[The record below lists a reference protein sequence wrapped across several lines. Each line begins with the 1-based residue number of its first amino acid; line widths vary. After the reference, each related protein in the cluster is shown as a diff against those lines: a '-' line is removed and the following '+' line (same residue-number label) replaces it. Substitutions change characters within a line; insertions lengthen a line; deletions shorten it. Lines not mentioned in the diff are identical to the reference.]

1 MVTKALY
8 NILSQLFV
16 GSHRIMS
23 LLWLMPLC
31 MLFSLPIMAQDEED
45 DPDMVT
51 AEFVIQMKND
61 KGADIPGIVKYAK
74 FKSYKQALDAQNRL
88 KVAIT
93 QNENGALDDPIG
105 TTIRQLK
112 IKFKESVT
120 GSFTQRCFYGDGVL
134 VFAGEKF
141 VKAFEIKKG
150 TKKYSEVFKEK
161 TQVLREIDV
170 KGEYRINSGDSID
183 DDVWDTEEF
192 SIFDLKVSFQPGRVK
207 DNSRLTIHTAVV
219 NCNTDDTVAYLKP
232 IVIEGLDYHTKQE
245 RRMAFNY
252 HTNDS
257 MAVGYDST
265 KVLRSNLPFT
275 AKVTAR
281 YKKPEGQ
288 SKTLFNAVKYV
299 VLDDYHNPY
308 YVTSEGAGSCLAKSP
323 FKFLDFSVAS
333 KDIPL
338 TSEFQEEAEENY
350 QSVPRDLKLKFVRG
364 TDELTKDSLNQV
376 ELGKLIAELRSYGKL
391 LRVVNVRGG
400 ASPEGRLER
409 NIELAKKRSLK
420 AVNLIKGHLP
430 STAHIN
436 QRDPIVF
443 TWDDVV
449 AAVNKRKDVEQNVKD
464 MVANLV
470 ANSKPDEVIGQ
481 LVKLP
486 FYETV
491 IVPELE
497 NLRIMQVEYKY
508 EREYIMDADEAVEA
522 YYRDKEKLKSGERT
536 FSPGDFYNLYSA
548 ITDSAELDTITTIA
562 YKTITAKPR
571 YQYIPLAPYVCN
583 KMAMIKMQQGVPDLD
598 ILRPFINLKRNMS
611 YTERDFNTQK
621 VLMVYNRPEIMINQA
636 IAYFQTQKLDSAV
649 IFVNR
654 INNPSLTSELSHFIN
669 FRKYYLQGVRGE
681 IKDPET
687 KKKME
692 AARDYV
698 LSSDYNKAIIFTEMK
713 TALKNNF
720 EYVDALLDKMDDE
733 NAKKWYLKGILWEEK
748 AGKEPSVSFDDGFKE
763 LSDTEL
769 DMLYLQSPDS
779 VEAYNRAKEAH
790 DAKYKDLKD
799 NDAPH
804 FLAYFQHSF
813 DLEPELKRQYFREGN
828 VNETRRER
836 NPYKKKDIQ
845 KYRDKFKVLLFARD
859 ANKVAE
865 TTDDELPTSEE
876 DNRED

>member
-1 MVTKALY
+1 MVTKELY
-8 NILSQLFV
+8 NISSRLFV
-16 GSHRIMS
+16 GSQRIMS
-23 LLWLMPLC
+23 LLWLLPLC
-31 MLFSLPIMAQDEED
+31 LFFSMPVMAQDDDD

-61 KGADIPGIVKYAK
+61 KGEEIPGTVKYAK
-74 FKSYKQALDAQNRL
+74 FKNYKQALDAQNRL
-88 KVAIT
+88 KVAIE
-93 QNENGALDDPIG
+93 QQDVALDDPVG

-134 VFAGEKF
+134 VLAGGRF

-150 TKKYSEVFKEK
+150 TKKYGEVFKEK
-161 TQVLREIDV
+161 SQLLRNIDV
-170 KGEYRINSGDSID
+170 RGEYRINASDTLFSD
-183 DDVWDTEEF
+183 TWDTEEY

-207 DNSRLTIHTAVV
+207 DNSRLTVHTAVI
-219 NCNTDDTVAYLKP
+219 NCNTDDTVAFLKP
-232 IVIEGLDYHTKQE
+232 IVIEGADFHEKQD
-245 RRMAFNY
+245 RRMAFDY
-252 HTNDS
+252 YANDS

-265 KVLRSNLPFT
+265 KVLRSNMPFS

-281 YKKPEGQ
+281 YKKPKGQ

-299 VLDDYHNPY
+299 VLDDYHQPY
-308 YVTSEGAGSCLAKSP
+308 YDEAEGAGSCLAKSP

-350 QSVPRDLKLKFVRG
+350 QSVPRDLKLKFIVG
-364 TDELTKDSLNQV
+364 SDELTKDSINQV
-376 ELGKLIAELRSYGKL
+376 ETTKLINELRSYGNL

-400 ASPEGRLER
+400 ASPDAR
-409 NIELAKKRSLK
+409 NQKVNSTLAAKRSNM
-420 AVNLIKGHLP
+420 AVNMIRKHLP
-430 STAHIN
+430 GSVHIN
-436 QRDPIVF
+436 QRDPIVA
-443 TWDDVV
+443 TWDDVLT
-449 AAVNKRKDVEQNVKD
+449 ALNKRNDVEQSVKD
-464 MVANLV
+464 MVANIV
-470 ANSKPDEVIGQ
+470 ANNSPEAVNVQ
-481 LVKLP
+481 LKQLD
-486 FYETV
+486 FYTTTIEP
-491 IVPELE
+491 ILE
-497 NLRIMQVEYKY
+497 SQRIMQVEYKY
-508 EREYIMDADEAVEA
+508 EREYIMDADEAVET
-522 YYRDKEKLKSGERT
+522 YYREKEKLKSGERK
-536 FSPGDFYNLYSA
+536 FSPGDFYNLYSS

-571 YQYIPLAPYVCN
+571 YQYIPIAPYVCN
-583 KMAMIKMQQGVPDLD
+583 RMAMLKMRQGVPDLE
-598 ILRPFINLKRNMS
+598 ILRPFINLKRNIS

-621 VLMVYNRPEIMINQA
+621 VLLVYNRPEIMINQA
-636 IAYFQTQKLDSAV
+636 IAYFQSEELDSAAY
-649 IFVNR
+649 FVNK
-654 INNPSLTSELSHFIN
+654 INTPALTAELSHFIN

-681 IKDPET
+681 IKDPEI

-720 EYVDALLDKMDDE
+720 NYVNDLLDKMDDE

-748 AGKEPSVSFDDGFKE
+748 AGMEPPVTLDDGFKE
-763 LSDTEL
+763 LTDIEL

-779 VEAYNRAKEAH
+779 VEAYNKAKEAH
-790 DAKYKDLKD
+790 DAKFKDLKD
-799 NDAPH
+799 NDAPY

-813 DLEPELKRQYFREGN
+813 DLEPELKRQYFRDGN
-828 VNETRRER
+828 VNETRREK

-845 KYRDKFKVLLFARD
+845 KYRDKFKVLLYARNAQKASEAAD
-859 ANKVAE
+859 E
-865 TTDDELPTSEE
+865 ELPKSEE

>member
-51 AEFVIQMKND
+51 AEFDIQMKNLEG
-61 KGADIPGIVKYAK
+61 KDIPVSVKYAK
-74 FKSYKQALDAQNRL
+74 FDSYKQALNAQNKL

-105 TTIRQLK
+105 TTIRQLE
-112 IKFKESVT
+112 IKFKESYN
-120 GSFTQRCFYGDGVL
+120 GSFKQRCFYGDGVL

-141 VKAFEIKKG
+141 LKAFDIKKG
-150 TKKYSEVFKEK
+150 KKKYSEVFKDK
-161 TQVLREIDV
+161 TQLDGVTIDGTHTI
-170 KGEYRINSGDSID
+170 KEDSIA

-192 SIFDLKVSFQPGRVK
+192 SIFDLKVSFMAGRVK

-219 NCNTDDTVAYLKP
+219 NCNTEDTVAYLKP
-232 IVIEGLDYHTKQE
+232 IVIEGLDYHAKQE

-265 KVLRSNLPFT
+265 KVLRSNEQFT
-275 AKVTAR
+275 AKVTTR

-308 YVTSEGAGSCLAKSP
+308 YITSEGAGSCLAKSP

-338 TSEFQEEAEENY
+338 TSEFQEEAEEKY
-350 QSVPRDLKLKFVRG
+350 QNVPRDLKLKFVRG

-376 ELGKLIAELRSYGKL
+376 ELGKLIEELKSYGNL
-391 LRVVNVRGG
+391 LKVVNVRGG

-430 STAHIN
+430 SMERIN
-436 QRDPIVF
+436 QHDPIVF

-449 AAVNKRKDVEQNVKD
+449 AAVNKRNDVEQSIKD
-464 MVANLV
+464 MVSNIV
-470 ANSKPDEVIGQ
+470 ANSNQDEVIGQ
-481 LVKLP
+481 LVKMP

-508 EREYIMDADEAVEA
+508 ELKHILNADEAVEA
-522 YYRDKEKLKSGERT
+522 YYRDKEKLKSGEIT

-713 TALKNNF
+713 TALKNKF
-720 EYVDALLDKMDDE
+720 EYVDSLLDKMDDE
-733 NAKKWYLKGILWEEK
+733 NAKKWYLKGILWEER
-748 AGKEPSVSFDDGFKE
+748 AGKEPSLLIDDGFKE
-763 LSDTEL
+763 LSDIEWST
-769 DMLYLQSPDS
+769 LYSQSPDS
-779 VEAYNRAKEAH
+779 AWAYNRAKEAH
-790 DAKYKDLKD
+790 DAKLKDLKD

-828 VNETRRER
+828 VNETRREK

-859 ANKVAE
+859 AKKVAE